1 MIKIPLGNKLIYI
14 FTAAR
19 TGVCAWYGR
28 YPPALWYDFGM
39 TDTCA
44 PACARRRISGR
55 RFSHKRTFIFAMKTK
70 NKYHTLKFE
79 FGSMLK

>member
-1 MIKIPLGNKLIYI
+1 MFLQLHELAYVRGMDATLLL
-14 FTAAR
+14 
-19 TGVCAWYGR
+19 C
-28 YPPALWYDFGM
+28 GM